1 MFRRLRQL
9 FRLAAYTQLLPA
21 LESADDPLIG
31 GQAVL
36 EGVMMRAPHSYCVAV
51 RKPDGEIVT
60 EEGPAVRLSEKNK
73 IWGFPVIRGVATLWQ
88 SMSLGM
94 KALNF
99 SAKFAVDEEKE
110 GSKDENEKGK
120 SKELPKWMLALN
132 ILISFGFMI
141 FIYKFLPLTA
151 TKLIQGQF
159 SQLDNQIGFSAV
171 EGVIRLSI
179 FLSFMFALSLM
190 KDIRRVFEY
199 HGAEHKVVFN
209 YESGKPVNTEN
220 AQSFVTFHPR
230 CGTSFLM
237 VVMIVSVI
245 VYAFVPVQGFGPM
258 LLSRIILLPLI
269 AGLSYE
275 VIRFAAQHQQS
286 LMRLFV
292 APGMWLQRIT
302 TKPPDDTQIE
312 ISIRALTGAMELE
325 KEKGGELVVA

>member
-1 MFRRLRQL
+1 
-9 FRLAAYTQLLPA
+9 
-21 LESADDPLIG
+21 
-31 GQAVL
+31 
-36 EGVMMRAPHSYCVAV
+36 
-51 RKPDGEIVT
+51 
-60 EEGPAVRLSEKNK
+60 
-73 IWGFPVIRGVATLWQ
+73 
-88 SMSLGM
+88 
-94 KALNF
+94 
-99 SAKFAVDEEKE
+99 
-110 GSKDENEKGK
+110 
-120 SKELPKWMLALN
+120 
-132 ILISFGFMI
+132 
-141 FIYKFLPLTA
+141 
-151 TKLIQGQF
+151 
-159 SQLDNQIGFSAV
+159 
-171 EGVIRLSI
+171 
-179 FLSFMFALSLM
+179 
-190 KDIRRVFEY
+190 
-199 HGAEHKVVFN
+199 
-209 YESGKPVNTEN
+209 VNTEN

-258 LLSRIILLPLI
+258 LASRIILLPLI

>member
-9 FRLAAYTQLLPA
+9 FRLSAYTQFMPA

-36 EGVMMRAPHSYCVAV
+36 EGVMMRAPHSYCIAV

-60 EEGPAVRLSEKNK
+60 EQGEAVRLSERNK
-73 IWGFPVIRGVATLWQ
+73 IWGLPVIRGVATLWQ

-99 SAKFAVDEEKE
+99 SAQFAVDEEEE
-110 GSKDENEKGK
+110 GSKDEKGK
-120 SKELPKWMLALN
+120 AKELPKWMMVVNL
-132 ILISFGFMI
+132 LISFGFMI
-141 FIYKFLPLTA
+141 FLYKFLPLTA
-151 TKLIQGQF
+151 TKLIQGQAPM
-159 SQLDNQIGFSAV
+159 LDNQIGFSAV
-171 EGVIRLSI
+171 EGLIRLSI
-179 FLSFMFALSLM
+179 FLTFMFALSLM

-220 AQSFVTFHPR
+220 AQSFVTYHPR

-245 VYAFVPVQGFGPM
+245 VYAFVPVQGFWPM

-312 ISIRALTGAMELE
+312 ISIRALTGAMDLE

>member
-1 MFRRLRQL
+1 MFRKLRQL
-9 FRLAAYTQLLPA
+9 FRLAAYTQLMPA

-36 EGVMMRAPHSYCVAV
+36 EGVMMRAPHSYCIAV
-51 RKPDGEIVT
+51 RKPDGEIT
-60 EEGPAVRLSEKNK
+60 TQEGEVVRLSEKNK
-73 IWGFPVIRGVATLWQ
+73 LWGLPVVRGVATLFQ
-88 SMSLGM
+88 AMSLGIR
-94 KALNF
+94 ALNF
-99 SAKFAVDEEKE
+99 SAQFVEDDEEDAK
-110 GSKDENEKGK
+110 KGEDDK
-120 SKELPKWMLALN
+120 PKELSKWMIVLN
-132 ILISFGFMI
+132 IVFSLGFMI
-141 FIYKFLPLTA
+141 FLYKFLPLTA
-151 TKLIQGQF
+151 TKLIQGQASF
-159 SQLDNQIGFSAV
+159 LDNQIGFSAV

-179 FLSFMFALSLM
+179 FLTFMLALSFM

-209 YESGKPVNTEN
+209 YESDKPVNTEN

-237 VVMIVSVI
+237 VVMIISVI

-258 LLSRIILLPLI
+258 LLSRIVLLPLI

-312 ISIRALTGAMELE
+312 VSIRALSGAMELE
-325 KEKGGELVVA
+325 EKKGGELVVA

>member
-1 MFRRLRQL
+1 MFSRLRQL
-9 FRLAAYTQLLPA
+9 FRLAACTQLLPA

-36 EGVMMRAPHSYCVAV
+36 EGVMMRAPHSYCIAV
-51 RKPDGEIVT
+51 RKLDGEIVT
-60 EEGPAVRLSEKNK
+60 EEGPAIRLSEKNK
-73 IWGFPVIRGVATLWQ
+73 LWGLPVIRGVATLWQ

-99 SAKFAVDEEKE
+99 SAQFAIDEEEE
-110 GSKDENEKGK
+110 GAAKDEKPK
-120 SKELPKWMLALN
+120 TKELPKWMLALN
-132 ILISFGFMI
+132 IVLSFGFMI
-141 FIYKFLPLTA
+141 FMYKFLPLTA

-159 SQLDNQIGFSAV
+159 ASLDNQIGFSAV

-209 YESGKPVNTEN
+209 YESDLPVNTEN
-220 AQSFVTFHPR
+220 AQSFVTYHPR

-245 VYAFVPVQGFGPM
+245 VYAFVPVQGFAQM
-258 LLSRIILLPLI
+258 MLSRVILLPLI

-286 LMRLFV
+286 LMRFFV

-312 ISIRALTGAMELE
+312 ISIRALSGAMELE